1 MSKKVLLE
9 FSKLKHQQNLVDRE
23 KALKADFCKTAQITE
38 EDLYNVQNEDGILV
52 SGPTK
57 QVWTFE
63 MGKDLVCPEE
73 LGGLPMKMRKL
84 HEWYKDQ
91 SGMYFGVRYPKRFF
105 GAIVDNTTHH
115 EKWMKFESLHE
126 LYQQDALDINILF
139 LWCLMESHQLK
150 ERGIKDVAF
159 LDPVAVNE
167 MTIAQPDTAHYLYNA
182 FCKLKM
188 NTSILL
194 PYNFLSIK
202 VYDSKDRP
210 LTMIDP
216 LLQVL
221 NRIFKMFCKK
231 KENRGFHRPYCTKEF
246 KYHLSSGSKSSRWGT
261 IIAGTM
267 SCTTS
272 TATLAMTLPL
282 YVIRKKR

>member
-1 MSKKVLLE
+1 MCLVPQTGSNKPPQTDFERITSKKVLLE

-23 KALKADFCKTAQITE
+23 KALKADFCKKAQITE
-38 EDLYNVQNEDGILV
+38 EDLDNVQNEDGILV
-52 SGPTK
+52 SGPIK
-57 QVWTFE
+57 QVWTFD

-105 GAIVDNTTHH
+105 GAIVDNTTRH
-115 EKWMKFESLHE
+115 ERWMKFESLHE

-167 MTIAQPDTAHYLYNA
+167 TTIAQPDTARYLYNA

-194 PYNFLSIK
+194 PYNFLNHFVLVDICLLESSIK

-221 NRIFKMFCKK
+221 NRIFQNVLQ
-231 KENRGFHRPYCTKEF
+231 EEGEQRVP
-246 KYHLSSGSKSSRWGT
+246 
-261 IIAGTM
+261 
-267 SCTTS
+267 
-272 TATLAMTLPL
+272 
-282 YVIRKKR
+282 